1 MAPIKNNKLTQ
12 LSTIIRSLMRA
23 HQASLR
29 MGDISLAKKFNDM
42 KNTANVMYNNEF
54 SKEYKL
60 HEDDIK

>member
-1 MAPIKNNKLTQ
+1 
-12 LSTIIRSLMRA
+12 MRA